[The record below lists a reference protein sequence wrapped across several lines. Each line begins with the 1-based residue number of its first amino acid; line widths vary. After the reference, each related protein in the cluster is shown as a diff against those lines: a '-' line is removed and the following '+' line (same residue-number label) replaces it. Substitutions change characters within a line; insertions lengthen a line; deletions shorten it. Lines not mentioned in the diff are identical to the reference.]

1 MARKAKSK
9 GKASKQG
16 RENPGRR
23 HRKTEDRGQPTTPA
37 IEAVTNSVWCYDG
50 PQAQEKR
57 KPQLP
62 ASMLRYLQI
71 EWAHLISHFDI
82 PGSLKKPQTK
92 FTRLWASSITPEPG
106 ICHHSRSDSRE
117 KTKGRSLLASATS
130 AVDDLVYEYLSSRVP
145 TVDPYLHDDTVL
157 SEPITTTS
165 PYDTV
170 IDPTIATP
178 HSNMDYFNSAASAV
192 LRNNNPML
200 AVP

>member
-50 PQAQEKR
+50 PQAQEER

-82 PGSLKKPQTK
+82 PGSLKKLQTK
-92 FTRLWASSITPEPG
+92 FTRLWASSI
-106 ICHHSRSDSRE
+106 
-117 KTKGRSLLASATS
+117 
-130 AVDDLVYEYLSSRVP
+130 VYEYFSSRVP

-200 AVP
+200 AVPSEPVPSAKAARKLMSS